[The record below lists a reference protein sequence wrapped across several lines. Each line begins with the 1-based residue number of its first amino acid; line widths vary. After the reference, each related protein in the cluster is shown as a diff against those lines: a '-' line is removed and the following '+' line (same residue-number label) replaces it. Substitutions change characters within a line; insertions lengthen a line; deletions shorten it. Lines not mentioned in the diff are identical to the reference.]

1 MRGRVA
7 VALCLLLAAGAYL
20 PASAAGTGS
29 GVMAG
34 TASPVATGGE
44 LSVTAGSTPASQ
56 QSSVLLQ
63 EQPEADN
70 TVTRIDLQAN
80 GTGTW
85 TIQFR
90 TRLATD
96 AEEAQYRRFQESF
109 RNNTTRYLS
118 PFRERMTGVVA
129 GADED
134 TAREMRAKDF
144 RAETTIQEVPR
155 RWGVVRYEFTW
166 VGFAAVADKG
176 VTVGDVFAG
185 GFYIGE
191 DDALAIVAP
200 EGYTVIEAEPTP
212 NEREDRVITWVG
224 REDFADGQPR
234 LVAEPA
240 AEATQQSTDD
250 GGDVLL
256 IGLLAAA
263 VLTVTLSVLRRRE
276 ALAAARAR
284 LIPLSGGDRAAQG
297 PASGGDGATPT
308 AEPPD
313 SGTEAVTAGELVSD
327 EERVLALLRDRGGRC
342 KQADVGEELDWSKS
356 KTSRVLSRTAE
367 GGRIR
372 KIQIGRENVI
382 ELADEG
388 EK

>member
-7 VALCLLLAAGAYL
+7 VALCLLLAVGAYS
-20 PASAAGTGS
+20 PAGVTGTDPG
-29 GVMAG
+29 GVAG
-34 TASPVATGGE
+34 TASPVVVGDE
-44 LSVTAGSTPASQ
+44 LAVTQEPPASQ
-56 QSSVLLQ
+56 QSSFLLQ

-96 AEEAQYRRFQESF
+96 EEETQYRRFQESF
-109 RNNTTRYLS
+109 RNNTTRYLA

-129 GADED
+129 NVDGD
-134 TAREMRAKDF
+134 TAREMRATDF

-166 VGFAAVADKG
+166 GGFASVENER

-191 DDALAIVAP
+191 DDALEIAAP
-200 EGYTVIEAEPTP
+200 EGYAIVEAEPTP
-212 NEREDRVITWVG
+212 TDREDRVATWVG
-224 REDFADGQPR
+224 REDFVGGQPR
-234 LVAEPA
+234 LVAEPTA
-240 AEATQQSTDD
+240 GATQEGTDD

-263 VLTVTLSVLRRRE
+263 TLTVTLSVVRRRGG
-276 ALAAARAR
+276 LAAARAKVV
-284 LIPLSGGDRAAQG
+284 PSSGGNKQA
-297 PASGGDGATPT
+297 PDG
-308 AEPPD
+308 EPPD
-313 SGTEAVTAGELVSD
+313 PDAEDAAAEELVSD
-327 EERVLALLRDRGGRC
+327 EDRVLGLLRDRGGRC
-342 KQADVGEELDWSKS
+342 KQADVSEELDWSKS

-367 GGRIR
+367 EGRIR

-382 ELADEG
+382 EVADEDD
-388 EK
+388 E

>member
-1 MRGRVA
+1 V
-7 VALCLLLAAGAYL
+7 V
-20 PASAAGTGS
+20 
-29 GVMAG
+29 AG
-34 TASPVATGGE
+34 TASPVVAGGE
-44 LSVTAGSTPASQ
+44 LPVTQGATPASQ
-56 QSSVLLQ
+56 QSSFLLQ

-96 AEEAQYRRFQESF
+96 EKEAQYRRFQESF
-109 RNNTTRYLS
+109 RNNVTRYLA

-129 GADED
+129 NADEA
-134 TAREMRAKDF
+134 TAREMHATDF

-166 VGFAAVADKG
+166 VGFAAVEDER
-176 VTVGDVFAG
+176 VTVSDVFAG

-191 DDALAIVAP
+191 GDALEIAAPENYAIV
-200 EGYTVIEAEPTP
+200 EAEPTP
-212 NEREDRVITWVG
+212 TDREDRVATWVG

-234 LVAEPA
+234 LVAEPTA
-240 AEATQQSTDD
+240 GATQRDTDD

-263 VLTVTLSVLRRRE
+263 ILAVTLSVVRRRGG
-276 ALAAARAR
+276 LAAARAK
-284 LIPLSGGDRAAQG
+284 LVSPSGGDEQA
-297 PASGGDGATPT
+297 PD

-313 SGTEAVTAGELVSD
+313 SGAEDAAAEELVSD
-327 EERVLALLRDRGGRC
+327 EDRVLALLRDRGGRC
-342 KQADVGEELDWSKS
+342 KQADVSEELDWSRS

-367 GGRIR
+367 EGRIR

-382 ELADEG
+382 ELADEDD
-388 EK
+388 E